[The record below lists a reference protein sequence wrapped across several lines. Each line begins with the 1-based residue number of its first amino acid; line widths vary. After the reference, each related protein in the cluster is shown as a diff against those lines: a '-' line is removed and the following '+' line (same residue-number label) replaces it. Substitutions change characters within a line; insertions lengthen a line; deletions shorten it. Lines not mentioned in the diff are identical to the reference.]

1 MPTSPPEKTNTG
13 LDQNLAGGLAYLLGP
28 VTGIVLLLIE
38 PENRYVRFHAFQSLF
53 TFVSIAVLVLILSG
67 VPVIG
72 RLVWAASFL
81 ATMVLWVYLMYKALM
96 GERYKLPFIG
106 DWAENQLK

>member
-1 MPTSPPEKTNTG
+1 VATAPPGKTNIG
-13 LDQNLAGGLAYLLGP
+13 LDQHLAGALAYLLGI
-28 VTGIVLLLIE
+28 VSGVVLLLIE
-38 PENRYVRFHAFQSLF
+38 PENRFVRFHAFQSIF
-53 TFVSIAVLVLILSG
+53 TFVSIAVAATILVS

-72 RLVWAASFL
+72 RLMWAPCFL
-81 ATMVLWVYLMYKALM
+81 GATILWAYLMYKALM